1 MSTYVISA
9 EEVLWGGLLLAVTM
23 AIHGVGML
31 ITLRVT
37 NSIKARTRESMFI
50 SLGTVILASWMI
62 IAISLVEIVIWA
74 GFFLLQGA
82 LLNHNVAFYY
92 ALVNYTTLE
101 SGYLPQRW
109 HLLEGL
115 LAMAGLLTFAWSTG
129 ILYTLVQDFQ
139 RSQLRTHADGSGG
152 QTSTTERRSIQDTP

>member
-23 AIHGVGML
+23 SIHGIGML

-37 NSIKARTRESMFI
+37 DSIKAHSRGSMFI

-62 IAISLVEIVIWA
+62 IAVSLVEIAVWA

-82 LLNHNVAFYY
+82 LLNHSVAFYY
-92 ALVNYTTLE
+92 ALVNYTTLD

-115 LAMAGLLTFAWSTG
+115 LAMAGLLTLAWSTG
-129 ILYTLVQDFQ
+129 ILYTVVQDFQ
-139 RSQLRTHADGSGG
+139 RSQLRADPEGSRGKG
-152 QTSTTERRSIQDTP
+152 PPR

>member
-23 AIHGVGML
+23 SIHGVGML

-37 NSIKARTRESMFI
+37 DSIKAHSSGSALI
-50 SLGTVILASWMI
+50 GLGTVILASWMI
-62 IAISLVEIVIWA
+62 LMVSPVEIAVWA
-74 GFFLLQGA
+74 GFFLLKRA
-82 LLNHNVAFYY
+82 LLSHSVAFYY
-92 ALVNYTTLE
+92 ALVNYTTLD

-115 LAMAGLLTFAWSTG
+115 LAMAGLLTLAWSTG
-129 ILYTLVQDFQ
+129 ILYTVVQDFQ
-139 RSQLRTHADGSGG
+139 RSQLRKDSGG
-152 QTSTTERRSIQDTP
+152 AGGSHLSH